1 MSDVQRPEAKPGAE
15 ARAALPISAGAPPPH
30 DSFAPLRVPGFRW
43 FVASVLTMAM
53 GAQIQGVVVAWQI
66 YAITHNP
73 LSLGMVGLA
82 EAVPFI
88 GLALWAGHVA
98 DSLDRR
104 RVALIALVVLFLCAL
119 ALAVV
124 NRPGAGGALRS
135 QSLRLAIY
143 GVIVICGAARSFLL
157 PARNALSAEVVP
169 RALFASSIAWR
180 TGVWQVAAVTGPAL
194 GGLIYGWLGAG
205 VAYAVA
211 AALMAAALGSVFRI
225 RVSERAPRPA
235 FVPLARSLR
244 EGVLFIF
251 QRKLFLGAMTL
262 DLFAVLFGGAVAIL
276 PVFAEEILHVGPQG
290 LGFLRTAP
298 AIGAVVMS
306 AWLALRRAPR
316 HAGPTFLWAVVAFGL
331 CMIAFATSR
340 FFWLSLALLAVSGA
354 ADMLSVYVRSTLI
367 QTQVPPAMLGRVSS
381 VNQIFIGSSNEIGGF
396 ESGVAARL
404 LGAAPSVM
412 FGGFV
417 TIAVVA
423 VVAWWSPELRR
434 LDRIETPDA

>member
-1 MSDVQRPEAKPGAE
+1 MSDVQGRQVKATAE
-15 ARAALPISAGAPPPH
+15 APVEAPAPH
-30 DSFAPLRVPGFRW
+30 DSFAPLRVPSFRW
-43 FVASVLTMAM
+43 FVVSVLTMAM

-124 NRPGAGGALRS
+124 NRPGAAGALHS

-169 RALFASSIAWR
+169 RAMYPSSVAWR

-205 VAYAVA
+205 VAYSIA

-225 RVSERAPRPA
+225 RVRERAPRPA

-306 AWLALRRAPR
+306 AALALRPAPR
-316 HAGPTFLWAVVAFGL
+316 RAGPTFLWAVVAVGL
-331 CMIAFATSR
+331 CMIAFAASR
-340 FFWLSLALLAVSGA
+340 WFWLSLSLLAVSGA

-367 QTQVPPAMLGRVSS
+367 QTRVPPAMLGRVSS
-381 VNQIFIGSSNEIGGF
+381 VNQIFIGSSNEIGAF

-404 LGAAPSVM
+404 LGAEPSVM
-412 FGGFV
+412 FGGFI
-417 TIAVVA
+417 TIVVVA
-423 VVAWWSPELRR
+423 VIAWWAPELRR
-434 LDRIETPDA
+434 LDRIDAVET